1 MIIQLSIGQGPM
13 ECQIGVTKLYE
24 SLQKEFPDIK
34 LISKTPGTVKD
45 GHNSIRFST
54 KEDLSHIEGTIQW
67 ICESPIRPNHKRKN
81 WFIDVSI
88 IPEVTEINDLDDYKI
103 EKLHSGGKGGQNVNK
118 VETGVRVTH
127 IPTGLTTVCTEE
139 RSQYMNK
146 QKAIKRIQE
155 QLKQMKIQAENKQ
168 TNDAWREH
176 TKIVRGNPVRIYKGQ
191 NFKLVK
197 N

>member
-1 MIIQLSIGQGPM
+1 MIVQLSIGQGPV
-13 ECQIGVTKLYE
+13 ECQLGVAKLYE
-24 SLQKEFPDIK
+24 SLCKEYKDIQ
-34 LISKTPGTVKD
+34 LMSKTEGTVK
-45 GHNSIRFST
+45 GGYNSIRFRTS
-54 KEDLSHIEGTIQW
+54 EDLSNLEGTVQW

-88 IPEVTEINDLDDYKI
+88 IPEITEVNDTDNYKI

-146 QKAIKRIQE
+146 QKAIARIE
-155 QLKQMKIQAENKQ
+155 KQLKEMKAQAKDKQ
-168 TNDAWREH
+168 TNEAWKEH
-176 TKIVRGNPVRIYKGQ
+176 TKIVRGNPVRTYKGKD
-191 NFKLVK
+191 FKLLK
-197 N
+197 